1 MTELLLK
8 DLCERLYYGVV
19 VNLPHPYE
27 EFKAYVKAI
36 NPERGIVYYEKYGV
50 KNSPLFDTSIWKVKP
65 YLRPLS
71 SMTEEEVEEY
81 ETLVGRDENV
91 AEYIFVDRHESDQ
104 DCLCGYVDWL
114 NAHHFDYRGLIPKGL
129 AIEVTEENNPYKE

>member
-8 DLCERLYYGVV
+8 DLCERLCYGVV

-65 YLRPLS
+65 YLRPMS
-71 SMTEEEVEEY
+71 SMTEEEQHEY
-81 ETLVGRDENV
+81 DEL
-91 AEYIFVDRHESDQ
+91 
-104 DCLCGYVDWL
+104 CLDNLALPKVHLYYPMRYYTMDYLHVDWL
-114 NAHHFDYRGLIPKGL
+114 NAHHFDYRGLIEKGL
-129 AIEVTEENNPYKE
+129 ALEAPKGMYV

>member
-65 YLRPLS
+65 YLRPMS
-71 SMTEEEVEEY
+71 SMTEEEAQDMPLSEALHSSCY
-81 ETLVGRDENV
+81 VGV
-91 AEYIFVDRHESDQ
+91 I
-104 DCLCGYVDWL
+104 DWL
-114 NAHHFDYRGLIPKGL
+114 NEHHFDYRGLIERGL
-129 AIEVTEENNPYKE
+129 AIEVTEENNPYDN